1 MIMHSLEQYSLQ
13 HVIIFYKNTH
23 SLHNY
28 IAWGISYILSHL
40 YTKYIDMLNGNQKDF
55 ITQIASYD
63 KLYHRKHEDLPSH
76 QYPFFVP
83 IMDYYTKL

>member
-1 MIMHSLEQYSLQ
+1 MG
-13 HVIIFYKNTH
+13 
-23 SLHNY
+23 Y
-28 IAWGISYILSHL
+28 IKTYIYYHIL